1 MKKQIKK
8 TSDHLLPLF
17 KEESARQILET
28 IKHSHIKVYTDE
40 EKNNTW
46 LRIKEL
52 LKEKSSN

>member
-17 KEESARQILET
+17 KEVSARQILET
-28 IKHSHIKVYTDE
+28 IKHSHIKPYADE

-46 LRIKEL
+46 LRIYEL
-52 LKEKSSN
+52 SKEKSSN